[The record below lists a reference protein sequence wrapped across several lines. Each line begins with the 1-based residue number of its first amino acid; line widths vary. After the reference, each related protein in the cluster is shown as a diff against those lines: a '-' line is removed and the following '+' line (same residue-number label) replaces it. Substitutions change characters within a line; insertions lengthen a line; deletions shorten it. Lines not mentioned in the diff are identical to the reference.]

1 MQDKINLRPLRLSDI
16 NKKYLLWVNDPSVTE
31 YLRIGKQ
38 RLMRND
44 LVRYIKNSPKEGR
57 HNYAIITTNSKLHI
71 GNCSIYSID
80 KDKRKFEIGY
90 FIGEKKFWGGH
101 YSSMLIFNLGSS
113 RSSANIIDEQKKSL
127 KNNNTSLEAMHKIKK
142 HAKEMKDALISGEFY
157 KIAKI
162 LNESWE
168 MKKLLVQGS
177 GSIYQM
183 ASVFRDDLDSTRR

>member
-101 YSSMLIFNLGSS
+101 YSSMLIFNLLKIGFIKMGLEKCTGYINEN
-113 RSSANIIDEQKKSL
+113 NIKARLTNKFSGYKEIKRVNNFYEKKKNVIKIEISKKDWL
-127 KNNNTSLEAMHKIKK
+127 KNAQVLCSK
-142 HAKEMKDALISGEFY
+142 FP
-157 KIAKI
+157 
-162 LNESWE
+162 
-168 MKKLLVQGS
+168 KLYE
-177 GSIYQM
+177 I
-183 ASVFRDDLDSTRR
+183 